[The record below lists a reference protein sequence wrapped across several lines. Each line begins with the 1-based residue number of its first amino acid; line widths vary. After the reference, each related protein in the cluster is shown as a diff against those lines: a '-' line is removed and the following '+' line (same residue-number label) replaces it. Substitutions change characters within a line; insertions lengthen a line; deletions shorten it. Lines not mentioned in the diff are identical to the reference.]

1 MKKILIFLLFFKFIF
16 TYCQKIELK
25 NVTDSSQTFKG
36 EIGGNAITMELH
48 FDGIVDCHQYQH
60 FVKGW
65 YYYVKYKKK
74 IPLTGVYDL
83 ANLYLYNFGNQQNKS
98 SKFLHEN
105 ITNLQL
111 VAKTD
116 SIAKVLKPKEIIILQ
131 SDYSNKKNISGN
143 FYIENK
149 VYPAELFTKDSRI
162 YRFNNYLILPNNKK
176 INTYDLLNPAG
187 GNKLISYA
195 SDKSGNRVLLYFEEV
210 SNFNFCGM
218 CGASDGEK
226 GYRILNFTNN
236 WNFKNYEDF
245 LIESCRENIY
255 STKITKNK
263 NSKVLQF
270 NFDKTTNSPAY
281 ILTVDMKNATVVKSK

>member
-1 MKKILIFLLFFKFIF
+1 MKKILILLLFFKFIF

-25 NVTDSSQTFKG
+25 SVTDSSQTFKG
-36 EIGGNAITMELH
+36 EIGGNAITMELN

-65 YYYVKYKKK
+65 YYYDKYKKK

-83 ANLYLYNFGNQQNKS
+83 AYLYLYNFSNQQNKS
-98 SKFLHEN
+98 SKFLREN

>member
-1 MKKILIFLLFFKFIF
+1 MKKVLILLFFFKFIF
-16 TYCQKIELK
+16 NYCQKIELK
-25 NVTDSSQTFKG
+25 SVTDSSQTFKG
-36 EIGGNAITMELH
+36 EIGGNAITMELN
-48 FDGIVDCHQYQH
+48 FDGIIDCHQYQH

-65 YYYVKYKKK
+65 YYYDKYKKK
-74 IPLTGVYDL
+74 IPLTGVYNL

-98 SKFLHEN
+98 SNFLHEN
-105 ITNLQL
+105 ILNLQL

-116 SIAKVLKPKEIIILQ
+116 SIAKVLKPKEMIILK

-149 VYPAELFTKDSRI
+149 IYPAELFTKDSRI
-162 YRFNNYLILPNNKK
+162 YRLNNYLILPNNKK
-176 INTYDLLNPAG
+176 INTYNLINPLG
-187 GNKLISYA
+187 GNKLISYI

-226 GYRILNFTNN
+226 GYRILSFTNN

-255 STKITKNK
+255 SNKITKNK
-263 NSKVLQF
+263 NSKILKF
-270 NFDKTTNSPAY
+270 SFDKTKNSPAY
-281 ILTVDMKNATVVKSK
+281 ILTVDVKNTTVLKSK

>member
-1 MKKILIFLLFFKFIF
+1 MKKILILLLFFKFIF

-25 NVTDSSQTFKG
+25 SVTDSSQTFKG
-36 EIGGNAITMELH
+36 EIGGNAITMELN

-65 YYYVKYKKK
+65 YYYDKYKKK
-74 IPLTGVYDL
+74 VPLTGVYDL
-83 ANLYLYNFGNQQNKS
+83 ANLYLYNFGSQQNKS

-149 VYPAELFTKDSRI
+149 MYPAELFTKDSRI
-162 YRFNNYLILPNNKK
+162 YRLNNYLILPNNKK
-176 INTYDLLNPAG
+176 INTYDFLNPAG

-195 SDKSGNRVLLYFEEV
+195 SDKSGNRVLLYFKEV

-236 WNFKNYEDF
+236 WNFKNYENF

-270 NFDKTTNSPAY
+270 NFDKTNSPAY
-281 ILTVDMKNATVVKSK
+281 ILTVDMRNATVVKSK

>member
-1 MKKILIFLLFFKFIF
+1 MKKILILLLFFKFIF

-25 NVTDSSQTFKG
+25 SVTDSSQTFKG
-36 EIGGNAITMELH
+36 EIGGNAITMELD

-65 YYYVKYKKK
+65 YYYDKYKKK

-83 ANLYLYNFGNQQNKS
+83 ANLYLYNFSNQQNKS
-98 SKFLHEN
+98 SKFLREN

>member
-1 MKKILIFLLFFKFIF
+1 MKKVLILLLFIKFIF
-16 TYCQKIELK
+16 TYGQKIALK
-25 NVTDSSQTFKG
+25 SVTDSSQTFKG
-36 EIGGNAITMELH
+36 EIGGNAITMELN

-65 YYYVKYKKK
+65 YYYDKYKKK

-98 SKFLHEN
+98 SNFLHEN
-105 ITNLQL
+105 ILNLQL

-116 SIAKVLKPKEIIILQ
+116 SIAKILKPKEIIILK

-149 VYPAELFTKDSRI
+149 IYPVELFTKDSRI
-162 YRFNNYLILPNNKK
+162 YRLNNYLILPNNKK
-176 INTYDLLNPAG
+176 INTYNLIDPLG
-187 GNKLISYA
+187 GNELISYI

-226 GYRILNFTNN
+226 GYRILSFTNN
-236 WNFKNYEDF
+236 WNFKNYKDF

-255 STKITKNK
+255 YNKITKNK
-263 NSKVLQF
+263 NSKILKF
-270 NFDKTTNSPAY
+270 NFDKTKNSPAY
-281 ILTVDMKNATVVKSK
+281 ILTVDVKNATVLKSK